1 MGQRRMMSKLIT
13 DDDNFINLS
22 SSAQALYM
30 HLNLNADD
38 DGCISR
44 AGQIIKCIG
53 ASNDDFKILQAKGY
67 ILQIDDKVYVVTD
80 WLINN
85 VIRNDRKTPSI
96 FTEQL
101 KLLKVDENKRYS
113 FDAGTPLLEFT
124 KKKEKSEPD

>member
-1 MGQRRMMSKLIT
+1 VANRRMFSKELLST
-13 DDDNFINLS
+13 DMFIDMPL
-22 SSAQALYM
+22 SAQALYM